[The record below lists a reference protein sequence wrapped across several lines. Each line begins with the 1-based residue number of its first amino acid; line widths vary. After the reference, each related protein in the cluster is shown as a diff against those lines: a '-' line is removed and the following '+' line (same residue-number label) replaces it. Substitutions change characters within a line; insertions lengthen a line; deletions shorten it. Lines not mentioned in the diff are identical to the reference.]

1 MEQEYFYLTI
11 TDNNDKYNA
20 HQLKETLDIHRLQA
34 WNKGDIADDNPN
46 IRFTKTVLMYSA
58 KGYSEDYIFYASTM
72 SAWRS
77 LPHDLQKTL
86 HFVTNTTTERQ
97 CHGCYLS
104 EDKIKSLAV
113 INADFKFHAKLYS
126 LSKQHDYPFSEY
138 INLAELAKTDD
149 FELSIF
155 LNIFSFKY
163 KRHEIAEKI
172 GLQANGGFDYDELRR
187 GTNKPFGRT
196 FFRYG
201 KTCKDF
207 DRTTQHIEQF
217 INELYQVKNNILALG
232 NEIDIS
238 YSLSITG
245 RMPDEYDLIISA
257 DSIYKMAEMRLPLDF
272 DMYFKNNY

>member
-11 TDNNDKYNA
+11 TGDNDKYDA
-20 HQLKETLDIHRLQA
+20 HQLKQALNLALLQA
-34 WNKGDIADDNPN
+34 WNKGDIAENNPN
-46 IRFTKTVLMYSA
+46 IRFTKMVLMYSA
-58 KGYSEDYIFYASTM
+58 KGCSEDCIFYASPM
-72 SAWRS
+72 LAWKS

-104 EDKIKSLAV
+104 EDKIKSIAI
-113 INADFKFHAKLYS
+113 INADFQLHAKLYF
-126 LSKQHDYPFSEY
+126 LSEKHDYPFSEY
-138 INLAELAKTDD
+138 INLKKLKKTDD
-149 FELSIF
+149 FQLRIF

-163 KRHEIAEKI
+163 KRHEIAKKI

-187 GTNKPFGRT
+187 STNRAFGRT

-201 KTCKDF
+201 KTCKNF
-207 DRTTQHIEQF
+207 DHTTQHIEQF

-238 YSLSITG
+238 YGLSITG
-245 RMPDEYDLIISA
+245 RMPDEYDLAISA
-257 DSIYKMAEMRLPLDF
+257 DSIYKMAEMRLSLDL
-272 DMYFKNNY
+272 DMYFENNY